1 MNQFLGVDSKLVQFF
16 TLLGNLI
23 LLNLLWILT
32 SLPIITAG
40 AASAAMYAVIFQYA
54 EGTDDAVLK
63 PFIKSFLSNFRQST
77 LLWIPICLLF
87 IMLGI
92 DMVFLIGNAASGI
105 APLLWVPVV
114 LISFLT
120 AVILTYSFPLIAKFS
135 APLRN
140 VLRNSVC
147 LFFLNFF
154 PSAGILM
161 LNLLPWGLML
171 LAPRLFFRTGILWFL
186 LGFSLI
192 AYLNSR
198 ILLKIFKKYLA
209 ESSPQP

>member
-105 APLLWVPVV
+105 APLLWLHAVHPSVDFVFWTQRCHRRLAGSVDQSEAV
-114 LISFLT
+114 LYFRSTDQLPDC
-120 AVILTYSFPLIAKFS
+120 SHS
-135 APLRN
+135 
-140 VLRNSVC
+140 
-147 LFFLNFF
+147 
-154 PSAGILM
+154 
-161 LNLLPWGLML
+161 NL
-171 LAPRLFFRTGILWFL
+171 
-186 LGFSLI
+186 
-192 AYLNSR
+192 
-198 ILLKIFKKYLA
+198 
-209 ESSPQP
+209 